1 MKASLLKVL
10 VVTMSFAAVG
20 LLSLSSGA
28 ADSSSSAQTDPMGG
42 CCGGTPKEEDETPP
56 IRCGQGTIARGNTC
70 VNATK

>member
-1 MKASLLKVL
+1 MKASILKVL

-28 ADSSSSAQTDPMGG
+28 ADSSSSQTDPMGG
-42 CCGGTPKEEDETPP
+42 CCGGQPEQKDEAPP
-56 IRCGQGTIARGNTC
+56 IRCGSGTIARGNTC